1 MTAQMR
7 TGPAAR
13 HADFRGIDPAALNQL
28 IKQVQDANTA
38 ISGWLNGHR
47 PPAGVSA
54 AGYRQ
59 AEQVARWAADQLGML
74 TRRYNYAMTH
84 PDRGGGVEAPP
95 APAPRPRTPGGAPG
109 DGPAPGGTLEP
120 VLPPKRAEPPRQAAP
135 APRPP
140 STTPN
145 GAGGDL
151 GNFPTRPDAAKAA
164 KTDALAVAAA
174 VQDGKPVPA
183 SVWSHLKDNAG
194 DPDYTEKLYERL
206 GPAAA
211 ADLLKAAGGDQA
223 RVGAVRESLGTAS
236 HHVVMDARWLR
247 AFLAEAD
254 RAGVRPVAVQVLTG
268 ADMSRRTREA
278 AGKLDLKPVADRKA
292 G

>member
-13 HADFRGIDPAALNQL
+13 HADFRGIDPPALGQL

-38 ISGWLNGHR
+38 IRSWLNGHR
-47 PPAGVSA
+47 PPPGVSA

-59 AEQVARWAADQLGML
+59 AEQAAQWAADQLGML
-74 TRRYNYAMTH
+74 TRRHAYAMTH
-84 PDRGGGVEAPP
+84 PDGGGGVEVPP
-95 APAPRPRTPGGAPG
+95 APAPLPRTPGTGTPG
-109 DGPAPGGTLEP
+109 PGGTPEP
-120 VLPPKRAEPPRQAAP
+120 VRAQPPRGSGSP
-135 APRPP
+135 ARPP

-145 GAGGDL
+145 GAGDL
-151 GNFPTRPDAAKAA
+151 GNFPTRQDAAKAA
-164 KTDALAVAAA
+164 KADALAVAAA
-174 VQDGKPVPA
+174 VQDRRPVPEQ
-183 SVWSHLKDNAG
+183 VWKHLKENAG

-211 ADLLKAAGGDQA
+211 ADLLKAAAGDQA

-236 HHVVMDARWLR
+236 HHLTMDVRWLR

-254 RAGVRPVAVQVLTG
+254 RAGVHPVAVQVLTG

-278 AGKLDLKPVADRKA
+278 IGKLDLQPVTGRRA